1 MLNYVYGLQT
11 WTRPV
16 HLNASM
22 FYLVRLT
29 VKFKVQQFRQ
39 IIHIQAKWAHGS
51 IKRRLTPTPP
61 NQRTLWGSHTQQPFS
76 QRRSQY
82 SPSRARRSRDQQS
95 RTLKR
100 FESKMAQAEEAA

>member
-39 IIHIQAKWAHGS
+39 IIHIQAKWAHSS

-61 NQRTLWGSHTQQPFS
+61 NQRTQQPFS

>member
-39 IIHIQAKWAHGS
+39 IIHIQAKWAHSS

-82 SPSRARRSRDQQS
+82 SPS
-95 RTLKR
+95 
-100 FESKMAQAEEAA
+100 QAEHAAVETNKVAL